1 MFVITGAKCEVGS
14 DEAVSIDAADS
25 VVALVM
31 EGSHA
36 ELDIASSL
44 DAFGICLT
52 GELTTVHSWNFESY
66 LELQLK
72 RVKIHRF
79 ELLEAHSTRMNFREK
94 GFDCFNI

>member
-52 GELTTVHSWNFESY
+52 GELVTVHSAGT
-66 LELQLK
+66 K

-79 ELLEAHSTRMNFREK
+79 ELLEAHSTRMNFQEK